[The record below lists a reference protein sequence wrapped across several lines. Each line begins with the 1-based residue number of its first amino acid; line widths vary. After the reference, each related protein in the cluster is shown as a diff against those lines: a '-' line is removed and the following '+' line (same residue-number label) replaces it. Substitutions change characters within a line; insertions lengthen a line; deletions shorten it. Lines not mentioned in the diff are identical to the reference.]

1 MSINSNKKGKAGER
15 GWAKLCR
22 EQGFEDARRSQQY
35 AGINNDA
42 DVVGLPGLHVEV
54 KRVER
59 LNVSN
64 AIRQAIEDKT
74 DEETAIVAHRKNKE
88 PWLVTMRAEDW
99 FELYKKWLESEG

>member
-1 MSINSNKKGKAGER
+1 MSINSNQKGKAGER
-15 GWAKLCR
+15 EWAKLCR

-42 DVVGLPGLHVEV
+42 DIVGLPGIHVEV

-64 AIRQAIEDKT
+64 AIRQAIEDKAE
-74 DEETAIVAHRKNKE
+74 DEIPIVAHRKNRE
-88 PWLVTMRAEDW
+88 DWLVTMRADDW
-99 FELYKKWLESEG
+99 FELYKKYLRED